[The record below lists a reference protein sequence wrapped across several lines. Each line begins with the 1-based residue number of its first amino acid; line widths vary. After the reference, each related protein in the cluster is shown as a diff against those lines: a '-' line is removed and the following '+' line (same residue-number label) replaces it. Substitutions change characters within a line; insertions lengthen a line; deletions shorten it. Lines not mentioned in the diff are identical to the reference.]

1 MFVASREDRRPDL
14 QCMGENKEQ
23 FFAKF
28 LNVMKILFFILT
40 RQFQRY
46 QKPYMCFYK
55 KPIFNIYIL
64 MLTVSRLAGIPQAE
78 FTMHRWKIKKK
89 FCKVSQCYEYIVFYI
104 DETIRSIPNTIYLFL
119 KKKTNNDFQHFYFLK
134 CLLFVAFLLTGIS
147 QARFTMYSWCI

>member
-46 QKPYMCFYK
+46 QTLYMCFYK

-78 FTMHRWKIKKK
+78 FTMHRWKIKQFFAK
-89 FCKVSQCYEYIVFYI
+89 FLNVINILFFILTRQFDRYQTLYICF
-104 DETIRSIPNTIYLFL
+104 F
-119 KKKTNNDFQHFYFLK
+119 KKKPNDFQHFYFSK
-134 CLLFVAFLLTGIS
+134 CLLFVAFLLGHFFVFLCFAS
-147 QARFTMYSWCI
+147 ACG